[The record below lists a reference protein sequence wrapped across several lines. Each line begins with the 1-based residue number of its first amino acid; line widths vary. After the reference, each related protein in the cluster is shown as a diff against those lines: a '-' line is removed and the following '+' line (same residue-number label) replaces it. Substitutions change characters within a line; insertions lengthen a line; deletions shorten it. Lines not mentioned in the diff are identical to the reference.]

1 MPGVVWATL
10 FLVLSAVFVS
20 PALAQT
26 TFVSNTG
33 QTVGSDNALGPATGN
48 DWQHGLPFTTGS
60 HAAGYTLSEVD
71 VLLADNSAEHHDVS
85 GIRVSIYNV
94 NSSGQPT
101 TSLYELTSPSSFT
114 DDAVNTFTAPSNAT
128 LAANTTYAV
137 YLDSIST
144 KETRIQ
150 TTQSDDEDAGGQSG
164 WSIADSRYLTSDGST
179 WFTPT
184 AIPMIAIKGT
194 EKTTST
200 NNAPTVA
207 NAIQDQTATVG
218 TMFSFAFPANTFS
231 DADNETLTYTAT
243 KSDGMALPAWLSFA
257 DSTRTFSGT
266 PTAADVG
273 TLSVKVTASDGT
285 DSVSDTFDIEV
296 SAAAAPGQVTG
307 VSVTPG
313 VGSLAVSWTA
323 VTGATGYKVQW
334 KSGSQNYDATNR
346 QATVG
351 AVTSH
356 TIPSLTAGTQYTV
369 RVIATKTNA
378 NDGTPSAEKTGTPKA
393 AAPGQVTGVSVAA
406 GVGSLDVSWT
416 AVTGATGYKVQWK
429 SGSQNYDSSRQA
441 SVGAVTSHT
450 IPSLTAGTQ
459 YAVRVIATK
468 TNADDGTPS
477 SEKTGTPKVAA
488 PGQVTGVSVSAG
500 VGTLDVS
507 WTAVSGATGY
517 KVQWKSGAENYD
529 SSRQSSVGTVTSHTI
544 PSLTAGTQYTV
555 RVIAT
560 KTNADDGPSSN
571 DATGTP
577 KAVTPGQ
584 VTGVSVSAGVGTLDV
599 SWTAVT
605 GATGYKVQWKSGA
618 QDYDGSRQGTVGAV
632 TSHTIPSLTAGTQYT
647 VRVIATKTNA
657 DDGTPSAEV
666 TGTPKAAA
674 PAKVT
679 GVSVAAGVGTLDV
692 SWTAVTGATGYKV
705 QWKSGAQNY
714 DATNRQATVG
724 AVTSHTIPSLTAGTQ
739 YTVRVIATKTNA
751 DDGPASDDAT
761 GTPMTAAPGQVT
773 GVSATQGV
781 GSLDVSWTAVTG
793 ATGYKVQWK
802 SGSQNYDATN
812 RQAVVGAVTSHT
824 IPSLT
829 AGTQYTVRVIA
840 TLSNANDGTPS
851 AEVTGTPKAAAPA
864 QVTGVSVSAG
874 VGTLDVSW
882 TAVTG
887 ATGYKVQW
895 KSGSQ
900 DYDSSRQSAV
910 GAVTNHTIPSL
921 TAGTQYTV
929 RVIATKTNADDGT
942 PSAEATG
949 TPKAAAPAQV
959 TGVTATPGVG
969 TLDVSWTSVTG
980 ATGYKVQWKSG
991 SQNYDSSRQTT
1002 VGAVTKHTIS
1012 SLTAG
1017 TQYTVRVI
1025 ATKTNADDGQA
1036 SSEVTGIPKAAA
1048 PGQVTGVSA
1057 TPGVGSLAVS
1067 WDAVSGATGYKV
1079 QWKSGSQNYDPAN
1092 RQATVTGTGHTI
1104 PSLTAGT
1111 QYMVRVIAT
1120 LSNADDGPASAE
1132 VTGIPKAA
1140 SPGQVTGVR
1149 VAPGVGTLVVSW
1161 DAVSSATGY
1170 KVQWKSGAENYDT
1183 TNRQAAATGTS
1194 HTIQNLAAGTEYTVR
1209 VIATLSNAD
1218 DGTPSAEVTGTP
1230 RAASVPP
1237 PPPPPDN
1244 GGDPTP
1250 SSPLTTEET
1259 IDVGETTYEAGDHEV
1274 TVRREA
1280 GTPAVR
1286 LALPGRVA
1294 GDVEVTISAVAPDV
1308 PLESGTFGLGP
1319 AGAETA
1325 VDVDVDNVPA
1335 GGLTLCLPV
1344 SAALLEAA
1352 ADEPL
1357 VLLHWRDGDWT
1368 EVPGTALNPAG
1379 THVCATVTSFS
1390 PFAVGYRAD
1399 VAPRF
1404 DRPAPSLVLADGE
1417 AMDPVVLPEATGGDG
1432 ELTYTLA
1439 SEPAGLAGL
1448 SFNAATRRLSGT
1460 PDAAGEYGFTY
1471 TAHDA
1476 DANRAESDAAVLTF
1490 TVTVEDPRTAQ
1501 VRQSVR
1507 RTLAAV
1513 ARRSLTSALDNIGA
1527 RFAASVPGP
1536 SLTLAGETVPL
1547 GAIAGSGGT
1556 ERFCSPG
1563 SPDATNSNGTN
1574 RGDCVLVTRGMTSE
1588 ELLHA
1593 SAFTLTLGA
1602 AGGAENTGTGAPPSP
1617 QWAVWGRG
1625 DLGTFAGRPEPGM
1638 GYEGELRT
1646 GWLGVDAR
1654 AGAWVMGLALSHG
1667 TGEADYDFADGGVS
1681 GQGRL
1686 ETSLT
1691 ALYPYGRWT
1700 LSEGLEVRGVLGAG
1714 SGEARHRLDGGTG
1727 ETSERSDLSMW
1738 MGSVGLRRAFPSLG
1752 EIDLAAR
1759 ADASLARMETDD
1771 GPAHE
1776 HIANLTADSWRLRAG
1791 VEASRRF
1798 ALDGDAALEPFV
1810 EAAARRDG
1818 GDGLEGTGLEIAG
1831 GVRYTAPR
1839 LHLEMRGRWLAS
1851 HSEEGAE
1858 ESGVSVTARLGPGAQ
1873 GRGLSLSLN
1882 PRWGAG
1888 TGGAEALWREDLP
1901 GPAGSGS
1908 TASMDARIGY
1918 GFSWTPYGLDG
1929 WNGLLTP
1936 FAETGISGHSGNDS
1950 RRLRLGARFEASRMN
1965 LGVELAGERR
1975 ENGTAGPE
1983 HALRLDLGLRF

>member
-1 MPGVVWATL
+1 MRVIATK
-10 FLVLSAVFVS
+10 
-20 PALAQT
+20 T
-26 TFVSNTG
+26 
-33 QTVGSDNALGPATGN
+33 NAN
-48 DWQHGLPFTTGS
+48 DGTP
-60 HAAGYTLSEVD
+60 
-71 VLLADNSAEHHDVS
+71 SAE
-85 GIRVSIYNV
+85 
-94 NSSGQPT
+94 
-101 TSLYELTSPSSFT
+101 
-114 DDAVNTFTAPSNAT
+114 
-128 LAANTTYAV
+128 
-137 YLDSIST
+137 
-144 KETRIQ
+144 
-150 TTQSDDEDAGGQSG
+150 
-164 WSIADSRYLTSDGST
+164 
-179 WFTPT
+179 
-184 AIPMIAIKGT
+184 
-194 EKTTST
+194 KT
-200 NNAPTVA
+200 
-207 NAIQDQTATVG
+207 
-218 TMFSFAFPANTFS
+218 
-231 DADNETLTYTAT
+231 
-243 KSDGMALPAWLSFA
+243 
-257 DSTRTFSGT
+257 GT
-266 PTAADVG
+266 P
-273 TLSVKVTASDGT
+273 KV
-285 DSVSDTFDIEV
+285 
-296 SAAAAPGQVTG
+296 AAPGQVTG
-307 VSVTPG
+307 VTVTPG
-313 VGSLAVSWTA
+313 VGSLAVSWTAVSGATGYKVQWKSGAENYDSSRLASVGAVTSHTIPSLTAGTQYTVRVIATKTNANDGTPSAEKTGTPKAAAPAKVTGVSVSAGVGTLDVSWTA

-334 KSGSQNYDATNR
+334 KSGAQNYDATNR

-393 AAPGQVTGVSVAA
+393 AAPAKVTGVSVA
-406 GVGSLDVSWT
+406 
-416 AVTGATGYKVQWK
+416 
-429 SGSQNYDSSRQA
+429 
-441 SVGAVTSHT
+441 
-450 IPSLTAGTQ
+450 
-459 YAVRVIATK
+459 
-468 TNADDGTPS
+468 
-477 SEKTGTPKVAA
+477 
-488 PGQVTGVSVSAG
+488 AG

-560 KTNADDGPSSN
+560 KTNANDGTPS
-571 DATGTP
+571 AEKTGTP

-605 GATGYKVQWKSGA
+605 GATGYKLQWKSGS

-679 GVSVAAGVGTLDV
+679 GVSVSAGVGTLDV

-921 TAGTQYTV
+921 AAGTQYTV
-929 RVIATKTNADDGT
+929 RVIATKNNADDGT

-969 TLDVSWTSVTG
+969 TLAVSWTAVTG

-1017 TQYTVRVI
+1017 TQYTVQVI

-1067 WDAVSGATGYKV
+1067 WTAVSGATGYKV

-1111 QYMVRVIAT
+1111 QYTVRVIAT

-1161 DAVSSATGY
+1161 DAVSGATGY
-1170 KVQWKSGAENYDT
+1170 KVQWKSGSQDYDIS
-1183 TNRQAAATGTS
+1183 REAAATGTS
-1194 HTIQNLAAGTEYTVR
+1194 HTISSLAAGTQYMVR

-1294 GDVEVTISAVAPDV
+1294 GDVEVTISSVAPDV

-1357 VLLHWRDGDWT
+1357 VLLHWRDGGWT

-1404 DRPAPSLVLADGE
+1404 DRPAPPLVLADGE
-1417 AMDPVVLPEATGGDG
+1417 AIDSVVLPAATGGDG

-1439 SEPAGLAGL
+1439 SAPAGLAGL
-1448 SFNAATRRLSGT
+1448 SFSAATRRLSGT
-1460 PDAAGEYGFTY
+1460 PDAAGDYGFTY

-1563 SPDATNSNGTN
+1563 ATDGFGAAQEN
-1574 RGDCVLVTRGMTSE
+1574 CAFVTRGMTGE

-1602 AGGAENTGTGAPPSP
+1602 AENTGTTGTTGTPPSP
-1617 QWAVWGRG
+1617 RWAVWGRG

-1714 SGEARHRLDGGTG
+1714 SGEARHRLDDGAD
-1727 ETSERSDLSMW
+1727 ERSDLSMW

-1752 EIDLAAR
+1752 EIDLAMR
-1759 ADASLARMETDD
+1759 ADASLARMETGD

-1798 ALDGDAALEPFV
+1798 ALDGDAALEPFM
-1810 EAAARRDG
+1810 EAAARQDG

-1839 LHLEMRGRWLAS
+1839 LHIEMRGRWLAS

-1858 ESGVSVTARLGPGAQ
+1858 ESGVSVTARMGPGAR
-1873 GRGLSLSLN
+1873 GRGLSLSLS

-1901 GPAGSGS
+1901 GPAGADG
-1908 TASMDARIGY
+1908 TAAMDARIGY
-1918 GFSWTPYGLDG
+1918 GFSWAPYGLDG
-1929 WNGLLTP
+1929 LMTP
-1936 FAETGISGHSGNDS
+1936 FAETGISGQSGNDS
-1950 RRLRLGARFEASRMN
+1950 RRLRLGARFDASRMN

-1975 ENGTAGPE
+1975 ENGTAEPE
-1983 HALRLDLGLRF
+1983 HAIRLDIGLRF